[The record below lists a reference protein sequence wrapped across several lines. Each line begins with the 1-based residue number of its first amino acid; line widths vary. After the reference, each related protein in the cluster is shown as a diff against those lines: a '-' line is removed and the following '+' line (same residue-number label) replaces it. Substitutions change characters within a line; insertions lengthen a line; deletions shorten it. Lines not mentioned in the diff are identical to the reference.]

1 MEIIMNE
8 AEVIIIKILGII
20 RVLMGIM
27 AVQTFKNNSIQI
39 KMLIRDI
46 CKILIKNSKAKIQ
59 RN

>member
-1 MEIIMNE
+1 MNE
-8 AEVIIIKILGII
+8 AEVEVIKILEII
-20 RVLMGIM
+20 KVLMGIM
-27 AVQTFKNNSIQI
+27 KVQTFKNNSIQI